1 MELQVDFDPGIV
13 TRNLDRI
20 VRQVDRLRED
30 IPVEFDAWQTEDM
43 NRKRAISRTLR
54 VERATSN
61 FTRASTTVLP
71 TSRWR
76 VKKRRR
82 LVRRRRKQG
91 IEAPTGTNR
100 PVLRGALVERFR
112 QRYSELISRIF
123 G

>member
-1 MELQVDFDPGIV
+1 MELKLDFDPSV
-13 TRNLDRI
+13 VSRNLDRI

-30 IPVEFDAWQTEDM
+30 LPVEFDAWQTEDM

-82 LVRRRRKQG
+82 LIRRRKKLG
-91 IEAPTGTNR
+91 MEVATGTGR
-100 PVLRGALVERFR
+100 PVLRASLVARFRERF
-112 QRYSELISRIF
+112 SELLSRTF
-123 G
+123 A